1 MDEHQNDSLPQRLD
15 RLERENRMK
24 VRGCVT
30 LVVSMILLSALSAI
44 GQEKISGHLGLAF
57 GMNMLELKT
66 TLKKNPCISKTNTG
80 EATLERV
87 PLKPYYRTWCRYR
100 PNLDSE
106 VTLWIDVERG
116 IEQVRESFNGETIST
131 LVGARREFAR
141 LKMDLS
147 NIWGNPA
154 QEAKDLVVWEDES
167 RAAILRVIP
176 PDHPMGLPIL
186 KLVVSV
192 HGLTSTEMQKTLAG
206 RVF

>member
-1 MDEHQNDSLPQRLD
+1 MEHQKMDALVQRLD

-57 GMNMLELKT
+57 GMNMSELKT
-66 TLKKNPCISKTNTG
+66 ALKNNPCISKTNTG

-100 PNLDSE
+100 PTLGSE
-106 VTLWIDVERG
+106 VTFWIDVERG
-116 IEQVRESFNGETIST
+116 IEQVRESFNGEAIFT
-131 LVGARREFAR
+131 LVDARREFAR

-147 NIWGNPA
+147 KIWGNPA
-154 QEAKDLVVWEDES
+154 QEAKDLAVWENES
-167 RAAILRVIP
+167 RAAILRIIS
-176 PDHPMGLPIL
+176 PDHPMSLPIL

-192 HGLTSTEMQKTLAG
+192 HGLTSKEVQKTLAG